1 MSTELLHT
9 GLQALLAPL
18 AALKHHEDSA
28 SLLWVSAT
36 GLAYAI
42 SLVLYRKARLHPLLL
57 PVLTGTLMVVA
68 LLSLSQTAYADY
80 FRAVEPLRFLIGPAT
95 VALAIPLFGQWRRLK
110 PMAQAISV
118 ALAVGSLV
126 AISSSL
132 LIAWALG
139 GKASTLIALA
149 PKAATMP
156 IATQLAERLGG
167 IAALAAVAV
176 ALTGISGSMLSG
188 LLLRRGKQPFDD
200 VCYGFALGLGAHA
213 IGTARAMQVSETAG
227 AFAALAMGLNG
238 LLTALL
244 MPATL
249 LLAGWLGWLS

>member
-1 MSTELLHT
+1 MLELQHSW
-9 GLQALLAPL
+9 GLQALFDQLAS
-18 AALKHHEDSA
+18 LKQTGDGA

-36 GLAYAI
+36 GLAYAL
-42 SLVLYRKARLHPLLL
+42 SLWLYRQGRAHPLLL
-57 PVLTGTLMVVA
+57 PVLTGTLMVMAV
-68 LLSLSQTAYADY
+68 LHWSGTAYADY

-95 VALAIPLFGQWRRLK
+95 VALAIPLFGQWKRLK
-110 PMAQAISV
+110 PMAQALAV

-126 AISSSL
+126 AIGSSL

-156 IATQLAERLGG
+156 IATQLTERVGG
-167 IAALAAVAV
+167 ITALAAVAV

-188 LLLRRGKQPFDD
+188 LLLGRGKKPFDE

-213 IGTARAMQVSETAG
+213 IGTARAMQISATAG

-238 LLTALL
+238 LLTAVL
-244 MPATL
+244 MPAAL
-249 LLAGWLGWLS
+249 LLASWLGGLP